1 MAYKDEYEVARLY
14 TLPEFKA
21 MVARQFEGD
30 VALHVHLA
38 PPLLARK
45 RPGTDIPQKI
55 IFGPWMFRMFR
66 VLARM
71 KVLRGTWLDPFG
83 YTAERRM
90 ERALIDEYRSMIE
103 RVRGMLSPRTLS
115 VAVRL
120 AASQDD
126 VRGYGHVKQSN
137 VDRVR
142 KEQAELLDTL
152 DRLVHDKASGL
163 EVA

>member
-1 MAYKDEYEVARLY
+1 
-14 TLPEFKA
+14 
-21 MVARQFEGD
+21 
-30 VALHVHLA
+30 
-38 PPLLARK
+38 
-45 RPGTDIPQKI
+45 
-55 IFGPWMFRMFR
+55 MFR